1 MNGGYAQ
8 LLDKRR
14 TSSLNE
20 DAPHADIT
28 RAIIGVAMRVHNALG
43 PGHREEVYQQAMN
56 RQLPEAGLE
65 ALDQVPVEV
74 ALDGG
79 GLLVYCL
86 DLLIEQKVIVE
97 LKALS
102 HPVTNDDLAQ
112 VIDYLAATS
121 YPVALLLNFG
131 RTRLEFRRIFP
142 PAKIAAHRRRLW
154 TKPASHQ

>member
-1 MNGGYAQ
+1 M
-8 LLDKRR
+8 DIDRR
-14 TSSLNE
+14 RGLSV

-28 RAIIGVAMRVHNALG
+28 RAIIGVAMKVHNALG

-74 ALDGG
+74 ALDNGS
-79 GLLVYCL
+79 LLVYYL
-86 DLLIEQKVIVE
+86 DLLVEQKVIVE
-97 LKALS
+97 LKAVS

-112 VIDYLAATS
+112 VIDYLAATT

-131 RTRLEFRRIFP
+131 RTRLDFRRIFP
-142 PAKIAAHRRRLW
+142 PKKILAHRRREW
-154 TKPASHQ
+154 TKPASPT